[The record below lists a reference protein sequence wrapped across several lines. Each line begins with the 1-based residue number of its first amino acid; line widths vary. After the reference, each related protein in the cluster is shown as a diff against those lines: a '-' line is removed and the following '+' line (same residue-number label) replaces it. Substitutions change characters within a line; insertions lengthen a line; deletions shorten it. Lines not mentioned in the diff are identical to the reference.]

1 MTSESATVIQMDD
14 GRAPVVAAAAPPAP
28 GATAAASSSYATAP
42 TSSSAAEPAAA
53 PRKTSTGGGGLPFLL
68 RSGAGGFRRC
78 LAVIDFL
85 LRVAAFG
92 PTLAAAIS
100 TGTADERLSVFTNF
114 FQFHARFDDFPA
126 FTFFLVANAV
136 AAGYLVLSLPFSV
149 VGILRPNKA
158 TGVRLLLLICDVVI
172 MALLTAAAAAAAAIV
187 YVAHSGNRRANW
199 VPICFQFHGFCQ
211 RTSGSVVATFLAV
224 LVFIVLI
231 LMAACAIRRRPS

>member
-14 GRAPVVAAAAPPAP
+14 GRAPAPAAAGAAAA
-28 GATAAASSSYATAP
+28 AAASSSYATAP
-42 TSSSAAEPAAA
+42 TSISAAEPAAA
-53 PRKTSTGGGGLPFLL
+53 PRKTTTVPFLL
-68 RSGAGGFRRC
+68 RSGAEGFRRC

-149 VGILRPNKA
+149 VVILRPNKA
-158 TGVRLLLLICDVVI
+158 TGGVRLLLLLCDVLI
-172 MALLTAAAAAAAAIV
+172 MALLTAAGAAAAAIV

-199 VPICFQFHGFCQ
+199 VPICMQFHGFCQ

-231 LMAACAIRRRPS
+231 LMAACVISRSK